1 MKLCSYFGRTS
12 MSYLSKNRIFHNLV
26 MYLHD
31 QTLISEDSTESSE
44 KKHIFLES
52 TLLLSVFVISI
63 FVSIIDLQAAF
74 YFWLVIIPA
83 KIILPENIVSM
94 QQMRKKLNR
103 HHFVFC
109 HLISQFQVFIHECHE
124 NTV

>member
-1 MKLCSYFGRTS
+1 
-12 MSYLSKNRIFHNLV
+12 MSYSSKNRIFHNLV

-74 YFWLVIIPA
+74 YFWLVIILA
-83 KIILPENIVSM
+83 KIIIP
-94 QQMRKKLNR
+94 KKYSKHVTNEEE
-103 HHFVFC
+103 V
-109 HLISQFQVFIHECHE
+109 E
-124 NTV
+124 